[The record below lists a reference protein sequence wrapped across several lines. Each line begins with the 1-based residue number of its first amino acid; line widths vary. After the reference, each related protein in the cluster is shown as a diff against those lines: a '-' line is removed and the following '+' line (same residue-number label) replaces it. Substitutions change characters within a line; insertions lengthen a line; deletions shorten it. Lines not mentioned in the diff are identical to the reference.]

1 MQYKKNRFNTNVIF
15 RKIYYIYVYTI
26 NMFKN
31 ADKMEI
37 VRAFQKPMK
46 IDKKDDHLLKKIKIK
61 KELKKILKM

>member
-1 MQYKKNRFNTNVIF
+1 
-15 RKIYYIYVYTI
+15 
-26 NMFKN
+26 MFKN

-61 KELKKILKM
+61 KELKKILKMY